1 MDDIKTAVAIKH
13 VSYTIRALAVLAFA
27 VWIIQSPY
35 SGWWIV
41 LAAMI
46 MGV

>member
-1 MDDIKTAVAIKH
+1 MSENTIK
-13 VSYTIRALAVLAFA
+13 ALALLAFTA
-27 VWIIQSPY
+27 WIITSPY

-46 MGV
+46 LF

>member
-1 MDDIKTAVAIKH
+1 MSDNLSVTV
-13 VSYTIRALAVLAFA
+13 RGLAVLAFA

-35 SGWWIV
+35 SGWWII

-46 MGV
+46 MGL

>member
-1 MDDIKTAVAIKH
+1 MNKDWHT
-13 VSYTIRALAVLAFA
+13 TIRILAVLAFA

-46 MGV
+46 AGL